1 MNIYFINIITNLD
14 LKHVTVSNTSDV
26 DKITKQFDDHISV
39 CKMINIKI
47 IILVL
52 K

>member
-1 MNIYFINIITNLD
+1 MNIYFINITTNLD
-14 LKHVTVSNTSDV
+14 LKHLTVSNTRDV
-26 DKITKQFDDHISV
+26 VKITKQFEDHISV
-39 CKMINIKI
+39 CKIIIIKI